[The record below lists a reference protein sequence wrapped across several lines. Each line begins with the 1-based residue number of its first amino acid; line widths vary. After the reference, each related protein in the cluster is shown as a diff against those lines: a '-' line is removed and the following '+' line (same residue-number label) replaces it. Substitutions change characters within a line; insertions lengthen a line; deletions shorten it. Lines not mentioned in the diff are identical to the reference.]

1 MKFTQK
7 NSFCIQ
13 GRCSARTCR
22 YCYPWLRKYW
32 DTFGSADKHPLS
44 WASQV
49 SPLCQPN
56 LSPGAS
62 WTFHSPA
69 TKGLKS
75 RSAGPP
81 DFAPDWQPE
90 SNVIHHL
97 LISYLLR
104 PYIFFESFSLPP
116 PLHSWPSEQR
126 GLFSQSLFLFPF
138 CSEHIPIRSPIQ
150 SFQHHSFCRGHQWTF
165 TLPNPKIGSQKKQ
178 TRNPKDQFYIFTLFG
193 LLAAFDRVNH
203 FLSLNASYIFLTTFL
218 IYDAPITE
226 FSSFPSVCLFF

>member
-62 WTFHSPA
+62 WTLHSPA

-126 GLFSQSLFLFPF
+126 GLFSQSVSLPLLLWTHSNQVTHPIFPA
-138 CSEHIPIRSPIQ
+138 SQLLLRS
-150 SFQHHSFCRGHQWTF
+150 SMDLHFAKSKDRFSKKT
-165 TLPNPKIGSQKKQ
+165 NPKPQRSV
-178 TRNPKDQFYIFTLFG
+178 LH
-193 LLAAFDRVNH
+193 LH
-203 FLSLNASYIFLTTFL
+203 L
-218 IYDAPITE
+218 IWLI
-226 FSSFPSVCLFF
+226 SSIWQS